1 MSNENKINYGLVALV
16 AIIGSV
22 LGSLVTYKVVATKK
36 ADFAVVDLQ
45 RVVLSSKEIAAL
57 SNARQDQIQEL
68 KKMADEANNR
78 IKNIKDEN
86 TKREMSQKFLAEIN
100 AKRETF
106 DRVHASGLQAAD
118 QTLNEVINNVAA
130 DKGLGIV
137 LNKTSVVNGGKDITE
152 EVIEI
157 VK

>member
-22 LGSLVTYKVVATKK
+22 LGSLVTYKIITSKK

-68 KKMADEANNR
+68 KKMADEANNK
-78 IKNIKDEN
+78 IKDIKDEN
-86 TKREMSQKFLAEIN
+86 KKREMSQKFLAEIN

-118 QTLNEVINNVAA
+118 QTLNEVINNVAS

-137 LNKTSVVNGGKDITE
+137 LNKTSVVNGGTDITE
-152 EVIEI
+152 DVIEI

>member
-22 LGSLVTYKVVATKK
+22 IGSLVTYKVVASKK

-68 KKMADEANNR
+68 KKMADEANDKIR
-78 IKNIKDEN
+78 NIKDEN

-118 QTLNEVINNVAA
+118 QTLNEVINGVAA
-130 DKGLGIV
+130 SMGLSVV
-137 LNKTSVVNGGKDITE
+137 LNRTSVVNGGKDITE
-152 EVIEI
+152 DVIEL